1 MKTGRT
7 DKNQE
12 IIDLIDE
19 IPGTL
24 TEPELLNKTLLPW
37 LQTKEIIKT
46 KFYLLKLLIN
56 MKVNLLREFEH
67 FILSQC

>member
-24 TEPELLNKTLLPW
+24 TEPELLNKTLLLW

-56 MKVNLLREFEH
+56 MKVTFSESLN
-67 FILSQC
+67 ILS

>member
-37 LQTKEIIKT
+37 VQTKEIIKT

-56 MKVNLLREFEH
+56 MKVTFSESLN
-67 FILSQC
+67 ILS

>member
-12 IIDLIDE
+12 IIDLVDE

-56 MKVNLLREFEH
+56 TKVTFSESLN
-67 FILSQC
+67 ILS

>member
-12 IIDLIDE
+12 IIDLVDE

-56 MKVNLLREFEH
+56 IKVTFSESLN
-67 FILSQC
+67 ILS

>member
-12 IIDLIDE
+12 IIDLVDE

-46 KFYLLKLLIN
+46 KFYLLKLLID
-56 MKVNLLREFEH
+56 MKVTFSESLN
-67 FILSQC
+67 ILS

>member
-56 MKVNLLREFEH
+56 MKVTFSESLN
-67 FILSQC
+67 ILS

>member
-12 IIDLIDE
+12 IIDLVDE

-56 MKVNLLREFEH
+56 MKVTFSESLN
-67 FILSQC
+67 ILS

>member
-12 IIDLIDE
+12 IIDLVDE

-24 TEPELLNKTLLPW
+24 TEPGLLNKTLLPW

-56 MKVNLLREFEH
+56 MKVTFSESLN
-67 FILSQC
+67 ILS

>member
-12 IIDLIDE
+12 IIDLVGE

-56 MKVNLLREFEH
+56 MKVTFSESLN
-67 FILSQC
+67 ILS

>member
-12 IIDLIDE
+12 IIDLVEE

-56 MKVNLLREFEH
+56 MKVTFSESLN
-67 FILSQC
+67 ILS

>member
-12 IIDLIDE
+12 IIDLVDE

-37 LQTKEIIKT
+37 VQTKEIIKT

-56 MKVNLLREFEH
+56 MKVTFSESLN
-67 FILSQC
+67 ILS

>member
-12 IIDLIDE
+12 SIDLIDE

-56 MKVNLLREFEH
+56 MKVTFSESLN
-67 FILSQC
+67 ILS